1 VETNFGCEGVSIN
14 GAMSKK
20 VKSDRSV
27 YIGEDKG
34 NARAGVA
41 EAEAAPAARILRLG
55 GIRQPRSSPA
65 QQRP

>member
-1 VETNFGCEGVSIN
+1 MEPCQ
-14 GAMSKK
+14 KK